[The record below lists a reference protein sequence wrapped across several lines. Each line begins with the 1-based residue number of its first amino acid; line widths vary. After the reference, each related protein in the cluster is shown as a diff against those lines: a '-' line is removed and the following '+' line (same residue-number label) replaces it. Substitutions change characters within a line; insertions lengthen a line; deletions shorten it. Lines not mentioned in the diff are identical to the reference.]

1 MFALTKEQVNRNAEF
16 VYLQA
21 PMASP
26 SHRLYRLWGTVTEVA
41 AGLLGIAGVSE
52 LAGVGNEI
60 VIEKQGQKIH
70 GEILNVSGESVTAL
84 LYSPSDIIRIGDVV
98 HIEQQARIEPG
109 DHWLGQIINYRGEVA
124 SELPA
129 GSPLATKGASRAL
142 RAPAL
147 PAHERRRLGPRL
159 ATGWMVTDTLLPI
172 CRGQRL
178 GLFAGSGVGKSTF
191 LGSLAGG
198 LEADRVVI
206 ALIGERSREVGEF
219 VNVNLPEAVRHKTV
233 VVSATASESPGAKKR
248 AAYCAMATAE
258 HFRDQGHSVL
268 FLFDS
273 ITRFAEAHREVALLA
288 GETPA
293 LNAFPPSTV
302 RVIAELAERAGPG
315 SGTRGD
321 ITGIFSVLVAGSDM
335 EEPVADM
342 IRGILDGHIILSR
355 SIAERGRYPAV
366 DVLKSVS
373 RALPAAAN
381 DWENDLLRDYRRM
394 VALYDEVAPMLRASL
409 FEFGRDADADRAIT
423 LYPALDAFVS
433 TRNGLGADAAFAAL
447 SDILNGAAAQPGI
460 EPPQAPM
467 RAPPRPRS

>member
-1 MFALTKEQVNRNAEF
+1 MFALTKEQVNRNAGF
-16 VYLQA
+16 VYLQGS
-21 PMASP
+21 MASQP
-26 SHRLYRLWGTVTEVA
+26 HRLYRLWGTVTDVA
-41 AGLLGIAGVSE
+41 AGMLRIAGVSE

-60 VIEKQGQKIH
+60 VVEKQGQKIY
-70 GEILNVSGESVTAL
+70 GEILSVSGDSVSAL
-84 LYSPSDIIRIGDVV
+84 LYSASDIIRIGDVV
-98 HIEQQARIEPG
+98 HIEQEARIEPG

-124 SELPA
+124 TEL
-129 GSPLATKGASRAL
+129 GGGGLAAQGVSRPL

-147 PAHERRRLGPRL
+147 PAHLRRRLGPRL
-159 ATGWMVTDTLLPI
+159 STGWMVTDTLLPI

-206 ALIGERSREVGEF
+206 ALIGERSREVGDFIE
-219 VNVNLPEAVRHKTV
+219 VNLPQAVRHKTV

-315 SGTRGD
+315 MGTKGD
-321 ITGIFSVLVAGSDM
+321 ITGIFSVLVAGSDL

-355 SIAERGRYPAV
+355 NIAERGRYPAI

-373 RALPAAAN
+373 RALPAAAT
-381 DWENDLLRDYRRM
+381 DFENDLLRDYRRM
-394 VALYDEVAPMLRASL
+394 IALYDEVSPMLRASL
-409 FEFGRDADADRAIT
+409 YEFGKDHEADRAIA

-433 TRNGLGADAAFAAL
+433 SRNTSGIDAAFAVMA
-447 SDILNGAAAQPGI
+447 SILNPASASPEANGT
-460 EPPQAPM
+460 
-467 RAPPRPRS
+467 

>member
-1 MFALTKEQVNRNAEF
+1 
-16 VYLQA
+16 
-21 PMASP
+21 MASP
-26 SHRLYRLWGTVTEVA
+26 SHRLYRLWGTVTDVA
-41 AGLLGIAGVSE
+41 AGMLRIAGVSE

-70 GEILNVSGESVTAL
+70 GEILSVSADGVSAI

-98 HIEQQARIEPG
+98 HIEQEARIEPG

-124 SELPA
+124 SDLPM
-129 GSPLATKGASRAL
+129 GSGLSVQGVSRPL

-147 PAHERRRLGPRL
+147 PAHLRHRLGPRL

-198 LEADRVVI
+198 IEADRVVI

-219 VNVNLPEAVRHKTV
+219 VEVNLPEAVRHKTV

-315 SGTRGD
+315 TGTKGD
-321 ITGIFSVLVAGSDM
+321 ITGIFSVLVAGSDL

-355 SIAERGRYPAV
+355 NIAERGRYPAI
-366 DVLKSVS
+366 DVLRSVS
-373 RALPAAAN
+373 RALPAAAT

-394 VALYDEVAPMLRASL
+394 IALYDEVAPMLRASL
-409 FEFGRDADADRAIT
+409 FEFGRDHDADRAIA

-433 TRNGLGADAAFAAL
+433 TRNAKGIDAAFAEL
-447 SDILNGAAAQPGI
+447 SDLLSGGQNAPQ
-460 EPPQAPM
+460 PPQPSPETKTA
-467 RAPPRPRS
+467 APPAGTRPPPPSRS

>member
-1 MFALTKEQVNRNAEF
+1 
-16 VYLQA
+16 
-21 PMASP
+21 MASP
-26 SHRLYRLWGTVTEVA
+26 SHRLYRLWGTVTDVSP
-41 AGLLGIAGVSE
+41 GMLRIAGVSE

-60 VIEKQGQKIH
+60 LIEKQGQKIN
-70 GEILNVSGESVTAL
+70 GEILSVSGDSVSAL
-84 LYSPSDIIRIGDVV
+84 LYSPSDILRIGDVV
-98 HIEQQARIEPG
+98 QIEQEARIEPG
-109 DHWLGQIINYRGEVA
+109 DHWLGQIIDYRGEIA
-124 SELPA
+124 GGLP
-129 GSPLATKGASRAL
+129 SGAAMPGRGVSRPL

-147 PAHERRRLGPRL
+147 PAHLRRRLGPRL

-191 LGSLAGG
+191 LGSLANG

-206 ALIGERSREVGEF
+206 ALIGERSREVGDF
-219 VNVNLPEAVRHKTV
+219 VQVNLPEAVRHKTV

-315 SGTRGD
+315 TGTRGD
-321 ITGIFSVLVAGSDM
+321 ITGIFSVLVAGSDL

-342 IRGILDGHIILSR
+342 IRGILDGHIILDR
-355 SIAERGRYPAV
+355 SIAERGRYPAI
-366 DVLKSVS
+366 DVLRSVS
-373 RALPAAAN
+373 RALPSAAT
-381 DWENDLLRDYRRM
+381 DWENDQLRDYRRM

-409 FEFGRDADADRAIT
+409 FEFGRDQDADRAIA
-423 LYPALDAFVS
+423 LYPALDAYVS
-433 TRNGLGADAAFAAL
+433 ARNNLGIEAAFAAL
-447 SDILNGAAAQPGI
+447 SGILTGNAAPAGNPVPAPETQPAAR
-460 EPPQAPM
+460 P
-467 RAPPRPRS
+467 PPRPRS

>member
-1 MFALTKEQVNRNAEF
+1 
-16 VYLQA
+16 
-21 PMASP
+21 MASP
-26 SHRLYRLWGTVTEVA
+26 SHRLYKFWGTVTDVA
-41 AGLLGIAGVSE
+41 PGMLRIAGVSE

-60 VIEKQGQKIH
+60 LIEKQGHKIS
-70 GEILNVSGESVTAL
+70 GEILSVSGDSVSAL
-84 LYSPSDIIRIGDVV
+84 LYSPSDILRIGDVV
-98 HIEQQARIEPG
+98 QIEQEARIEPG
-109 DHWLGQIINYRGEVA
+109 DHWLGQIINYRGEIVGDA
-124 SELPA
+124 LNSPA
-129 GSPLATKGASRAL
+129 MRQRGISRPL

-147 PAHERRRLGPRL
+147 PAHLRRRLGPRL

-191 LGSLAGG
+191 LGSLAAG

-206 ALIGERSREVGEF
+206 ALIGERSREVNEF
-219 VNVNLPEAVRHKTV
+219 VQVNIPEAVRPKTV

-248 AAYCAMATAE
+248 AAYCAMTAAE
-258 HFRDQGHSVL
+258 HFRDEGHSVL

-315 SGTRGD
+315 SGEKGD
-321 ITGIFSVLVAGSDM
+321 ITGIFSVLVAGSDL

-355 SIAERGRYPAV
+355 PIAERGRYPAI

-373 RALPAAAN
+373 RALPSAAT
-381 DWENDLLRDYRRM
+381 DWENDQLKDYRRM

-409 FEFGRDADADRAIT
+409 FEFGRDSDADRAIT
-423 LYPALDAFVS
+423 LYPLLDRFVS
-433 TRNGLGADAAFAAL
+433 TRNEGDINTAFSAL
-447 SDILNGAAAQPGI
+447 SEMLSGATPQMPASIPAAEDTERP
-460 EPPQAPM
+460 
-467 RAPPRPRS
+467 PPRARK

>member
-1 MFALTKEQVNRNAEF
+1 
-16 VYLQA
+16 
-21 PMASP
+21 MASQT
-26 SHRLYRLWGTVTEVA
+26 HRLYRFWGTVTDVG
-41 AGLLGIAGVSE
+41 AGMLRIAGVSE
-52 LAGVGNEI
+52 IAGVGNEI

-70 GEILNVSGESVTAL
+70 GEILSVSGDSVSAL
-84 LYSPSDIIRIGDVV
+84 LYSASDIIRIGDVV
-98 HIEQQARIEPG
+98 HIEQEARVEPG
-109 DHWLGQIINYRGEVA
+109 DHWLGQIINYRGEIA
-124 SELPA
+124 SELP
-129 GSPLATKGASRAL
+129 PGALMAANGVSRPL

-147 PAHERRRLGPRL
+147 PAHLRRRLGPRL

-191 LGSLAGG
+191 LGSLAAG

-219 VNVNLPEAVRHKTV
+219 IEVNLPAAVRHKTV

-315 SGTRGD
+315 TGTKGD
-321 ITGIFSVLVAGSDM
+321 ITGIFSVLVAGSDL

-355 SIAERGRYPAV
+355 NIAERGRYPAI
-366 DVLKSVS
+366 DVLRSVS
-373 RALPAAAN
+373 RALPAAAAE
-381 DWENDLLRDYRRM
+381 WENDMLRDYRRM

-409 FEFGRDADADRAIT
+409 FEFGRDADADRAIR

-433 TRNGLGADAAFAAL
+433 ARNTAGIEAAFAAM
-447 SDILNGAAAQPGI
+447 SDMLTVSEGTPTSAAIAQPA
-460 EPPQAPM
+460 QAPAA
-467 RAPPRPRS
+467 RPPPRARS

>member
-1 MFALTKEQVNRNAEF
+1 
-16 VYLQA
+16 
-21 PMASP
+21 MASP
-26 SHRLYRLWGTVTEVA
+26 SHRLYKFWGTVTDVA
-41 AGLLGIAGVSE
+41 PGMLRIAGVSE

-60 VIEKQGQKIH
+60 LIEKQGQKIS
-70 GEILNVSGESVTAL
+70 GEILSVSGDSVSAL
-84 LYSPSDIIRIGDVV
+84 LYSPSDILRIGDVV
-98 HIEQQARIEPG
+98 QIEQEARIEPG
-109 DHWLGQIINYRGEVA
+109 DHWLGQIINYRGEIA
-124 SELPA
+124 GDTPNSPA
-129 GSPLATKGASRAL
+129 MSQRGISRPL

-147 PAHERRRLGPRL
+147 PAHLRRRLGPRL

-191 LGSLAGG
+191 LGSLAAG

-206 ALIGERSREVGEF
+206 ALIGERSREVNEF
-219 VNVNLPEAVRHKTV
+219 VQVNIPEAVRPKTV

-248 AAYCAMATAE
+248 AAYCAMTAAE
-258 HFRDQGHSVL
+258 HFRDEGHSVL

-315 SGTRGD
+315 SGEKGD
-321 ITGIFSVLVAGSDM
+321 ITGIFSVLVAGSDL

-355 SIAERGRYPAV
+355 PIAERGRYPAI

-373 RALPAAAN
+373 RALPSAAT
-381 DWENDLLRDYRRM
+381 DWENDQLKDYRRM

-409 FEFGRDADADRAIT
+409 FEFGRDNDADRAIT
-423 LYPALDAFVS
+423 LYPLLDRFVS
-433 TRNGLGADAAFAAL
+433 TRNEGDINAAFSAL
-447 SDILNGAAAQPGI
+447 SGMLSGAA
-460 EPPQAPM
+460 PQMPASSPAAEDAE
-467 RAPPRPRS
+467 RPPPRARK